1 MKVVVVTD
9 AIRSFG
15 LDMVSELCREGYFVI
30 AIARNGK
37 ESELIKK
44 TILHRYGFAQIET
57 FVGSFS
63 TVREMRQ
70 IVLNIRLLATEHR
83 FDGIYALLCNQERV
97 YGKYKLN
104 EDGIERSYMENYFVN
119 IFLADSLMDFLQKE
133 KDSRII
139 VPTLAQSQLV
149 GININD
155 MFNKG
160 AFEPQS
166 VVRQCKFANAMM
178 AGYINATYNIGE
190 NPVRAVLYEAR
201 DVATDDELDNEKEQG
216 KLARFLNK
224 PTEFETLM
232 NTIIAAIND
241 KARGITCYRAS
252 KPVQPP
258 AICANKGVCEQFW
271 LMSQKVAKLRYF
283 D

>member
-9 AIRSFG
+9 AMRSFG

-44 TILHRYGFAQIET
+44 TVLHRYGFAQIET

-149 GININD
+149 GINMND
-155 MFNKG
+155 MFNKD

-178 AGYINATYNIGE
+178 AGYINATYNVGE
-190 NPVRAVLYEAR
+190 TPVRAVLYEAR

-258 AICANKGVCEQFW
+258 SICANKEVCEQFW
-271 LMSQKVAKLRYF
+271 LMSQKVTKLRYF